1 MPWLQITLTTDQ
13 ANAEQL
19 SDTLSTIGAVA
30 VTLQDGADQ
39 PIYEPERNTT
49 PIWNNTQV
57 IGLFAEEVHPQTVI
71 TALTEQL
78 APQPLPPLQAEVLP
92 DQDWQRACLEDFQ
105 PMQFGKRLWICPS
118 WHTPPVADAINIML
132 DPGLAFGT
140 GTHPTT
146 ALCLAW
152 LDAQANLHGQTVID
166 YGCGSGILAIAAAKL
181 GASAVWA
188 IDNDP
193 QALVATQE
201 NAQRNQVATAIH
213 TALPE
218 QRPPDLP
225 VDVLL
230 ANILAA
236 PLLEL
241 QKQFVR
247 HLKVRGRL
255 VLSGILTTQVSEIR
269 TAYQTDCNDFVVS
282 GQEEWACITARKVE
296 SA

>member
-13 ANAEQL
+13 ANAERL
-19 SDTLSTIGAVA
+19 SDALTTIGAVA

-57 IGLFAEEVHPQTVI
+57 IGLFAEDVHSQTI
-71 TALTEQL
+71 IAALTEQL
-78 APQPLPPLQAEVLP
+78 APHPLPPLHTELLP

-118 WHTPPVADAINIML
+118 WHTPPVADAVNIML

-146 ALCLAW
+146 ALCLGW
-152 LDAQANLHGQTVID
+152 LDMQANLHEQTVID

-201 NAQRNQVATAIH
+201 NAQRNQVAATIY

-218 QRPPDLP
+218 QMPTDLT
-225 VDVLL
+225 VDILL

-241 QKQFVR
+241 QKQFVQ
-247 HLKVRGRL
+247 HLKVHGRL

-269 TAYQTDCNDFVVS
+269 TAYQTDFNNFAVS
-282 GQEEWACITARKVE
+282 GQEEWACITARKAE